1 MNAPKQKADLCLV
14 EVPGQGTFTLE
25 PGQSLRIGRH
35 SDNDLVL
42 NTNLVSRFHARIA
55 WDAQVGLPVV
65 YDCGSQNGTEVE
77 GRAIHSARP
86 LEPGS
91 TKITIGPSV
100 LTVIV
105 KTAESA
111 PAILPDTQELVSLF
125 SDSGDV
131 IRGQVSDPEFGGMR
145 GLFER
150 LERERRSGTL
160 TLPRAAGDARVV
172 YCLGR
177 IMSAEIPGYGTHTR
191 ALAELLRLE
200 SGPFEFG
207 PDLEPQEE
215 PMNLWFSDYLSS
227 RNAEGGTTG
236 WDLKKKR

>member
-1 MNAPKQKADLCLV
+1 MNAPQRAEVCFV
-14 EVPGQGTFTLE
+14 EAPGQEPFTLR

-55 WDAQVGLPVV
+55 WDAQVGFPVV
-65 YDCGSQNGTEVE
+65 YDCGSQNGTEVD
-77 GRAIHSARP
+77 GRAIRTART
-86 LEPGS
+86 LEPGT
-91 TKITIGPSV
+91 TKITIGPSI
-100 LTVIV
+100 LTVV
-105 KTAESA
+105 VNTQEPA
-111 PAILPDTQELVSLF
+111 PAILPDTHELVSLF

-131 IRGQVSDPEFGGMR
+131 IRGDLSDPATGGIQA
-145 GLFER
+145 LFAH
-150 LERERRSGTL
+150 LELERRSGTL
-160 TLPRAAGDARVV
+160 SLRRQEGDARVV

-191 ALAELLRLE
+191 ALEELLRLE

-227 RNAEGGTTG
+227 RKREGGTTG
-236 WDLKKKR
+236 WDLKKHR